1 MKLTEA
7 GFVSKLFDK
16 WKQKK
21 LSKTATAMLKAE
33 PELEKSFQE
42 LDKIQDDIIAKI
54 KKDRLRNK
62 LK

>member
-21 LSKTATAMLKAE
+21 LSKTATAMLKAD

-62 LK
+62 VK

>member
-21 LSKTATAMLKAE
+21 LSKTATAMLKAD